1 MAPDKPQK
9 HSEANTFLKLGVK
22 KTRINNG
29 ELMIFGRGDSG
40 AELDEYL
47 AKIKW
52 RAYARG
58 IRTPVDPCKNENV
71 AAGLEG
77 AAKMDPSTGS
87 GESIR

>member
-47 AKIKW
+47 AKIK
-52 RAYARG
+52 
-58 IRTPVDPCKNENV
+58 
-71 AAGLEG
+71 
-77 AAKMDPSTGS
+77 
-87 GESIR
+87 